1 MGTVRKQSIHSF
13 FFIIIG
19 FALGAINTLFLYTKF
34 LSTEEYGLT
43 GVFRDFLSIFSVL
56 CTFGSTTALYKFFPL
71 YYARLGREKNDLPF
85 LILLVS
91 FIGCAI
97 FTLGCFVFK
106 DLIIRKFSANSPLFV
121 HHFYLVIP
129 LTICALFISQLEGFA
144 FMLKRTAMFNLVK
157 ETGFRIIQTIIIVLY
172 AYDYISIDTFFLL
185 FSLMYVPSLII
196 MIVMIS
202 YKKGIKLNFKIS
214 KLSRKIYRKV
224 ISFSLFHFSGGV
236 IAFLPFAL
244 NGILITSI
252 SDKGLEDT
260 GVYTIATFMVSMLD
274 VPLRGMRGI
283 GVATYSEAFLNN
295 DMERISR
302 MQKSAS
308 LSLFIVG
315 FCIFGLLLPN
325 IENLVYF
332 SKGEDFHPVI
342 YIFFIV
348 GIAKLIEMSMGMND
362 SLLSMSKKWK
372 TDFFISTSVV
382 VLSIPVNILFIKW
395 NPLLGAAIGQS
406 IILILFCIA
415 RMVAVW
421 IFFRTQ
427 PFSGKTIVILLIGSV
442 ATMVAYYIPPV
453 QNIFIDILLRGGVFL
468 LLYAVP
474 MLYFNISQEMTDI
487 FLIVKRKVLRK

>member
-1 MGTVRKQSIHSF
+1 MGTVRKQSIYSF
-13 FFIIIG
+13 FYIFIG

-43 GVFRDFLSIFSVL
+43 GVFRDFFSL
-56 CTFGSTTALYKFFPL
+56 FGILFTFGSTTALYKFFPL
-71 YYARLGREKNDLPF
+71 YHARLGREKNDLPF
-85 LILLVS
+85 LIMLVS
-91 FIGCAI
+91 TVGCII

-106 DLIIRKFSANSPLFV
+106 DLIIRKFSNSPLFIA
-121 HHFYLVIP
+121 HFYLVIP
-129 LTICALFISQLEGFA
+129 LTISSLLISQLEGFA
-144 FMLKRTAMFNLVK
+144 FMLKRTAASNLIK
-157 ETGFRIIQTIIIVLY
+157 EVGFRVIQTIIIVLY
-172 AYDYISIDTFFLL
+172 IYDYISIDTFFLL
-185 FSLMYVPSLII
+185 FSLMYIPSLFI
-196 MIVMIS
+196 MLILIT
-202 YKKGIKLNFKIS
+202 YNNGIKLNFRIS
-214 KLSRKIYRKV
+214 SLSRKIYRKV
-224 ISFSLFHFSGGV
+224 IGFSLFHFSGGV
-236 IAFLPFAL
+236 IAILPFAL
-244 NGILITSI
+244 NGILISSI
-252 SDKGLEDT
+252 SEKGLTDT
-260 GVYTIATFMVSMLD
+260 GVYTIASFIVSMLD

-283 GVATYSEAFLNN
+283 GVATYSEGFMNN

-382 VLSIPVNILFIKW
+382 VLSIPVNIAFIKW

-421 IFFRTQ
+421 LFFRTQ
-427 PFSGKTIVILLIGSV
+427 PFSGKTLVILLIGSV
-442 ATMVAYYIPPV
+442 ATLVAYYLPPV
-453 QNIFIDILLRGGVFL
+453 EYVFLDILMRGGIFL

-474 MLYFNISQEMTDI
+474 LLYFNISQEMTDI
-487 FLIVKRKVLRK
+487 YLIVKRKVLRK